1 MAISRE
7 RKELLVK
14 EYAEQLNS
22 SEAIIIVS
30 NEGLTVSD
38 LEALRGKV
46 REAEGKFY
54 IVKNTLAKLALK
66 EANLLGVED
75 LFIEPT
81 GIGFCHNNAS
91 GVAKAITDFAKK
103 NDKLQVKGGLL
114 GDKVLD
120 QAAIKN
126 LAGLPSLTQLRGQIV
141 GLVNAPAT
149 RLVGALAGGVRQLVS
164 VVNAYAEKENED
176 KGEEAEEAVA
186 T

>member
-7 RKELLVK
+7 RKEILVK
-14 EYAEQLNS
+14 EYTEQFDS
-22 SEAIIIVS
+22 SEAVIVIS
-30 NEGLTVSD
+30 NGGLTVSD

-46 REAEGKFY
+46 REAEGSFY
-54 IVKNTLAKLALK
+54 IVKNTLAKRALK
-66 EANLLGVED
+66 EANLSGIED

-103 NDKLQVKGGLL
+103 NDNLAVKGGLL

-120 QAAIKN
+120 EAAIKN
-126 LAGLPSLTQLRGQIV
+126 LASLPSLTQLRGQIV

-149 RLVGALAGGVRQLVS
+149 RLVGALAGSVRQLVN
-164 VVNAYAEKENED
+164 VVNAYADKDKEES
-176 KGEEAEEAVA
+176 EETEETVA
-186 T
+186 A